1 MNFLHETA
9 SVFKNWS
16 IMFRKK
22 LHFME
27 KSLISNKR
35 RKTNEVFY
43 VFKKVILLKK
53 WNWYGLSSFLDFCV
67 CYQTESRNYFLRAYD
82 GQPEP
87 QTWKSRPMQSK
98 IVRASQTMIRNLP
111 ISISGMVKDQLRLL
125 LLKTRKYSSA
135 GAKQENSIT
144 GQFIA
149 GIFSLAVQ
157 LWALNHR

>member
-1 MNFLHETA
+1 M
-9 SVFKNWS
+9 
-16 IMFRKK
+16 
-22 LHFME
+22 
-27 KSLISNKR
+27 
-35 RKTNEVFY
+35 
-43 VFKKVILLKK
+43 
-53 WNWYGLSSFLDFCV
+53 
-67 CYQTESRNYFLRAYD
+67 RAYD

-149 GIFSLAVQ
+149 GIFSLTVQ
-157 LWALNHR
+157 L